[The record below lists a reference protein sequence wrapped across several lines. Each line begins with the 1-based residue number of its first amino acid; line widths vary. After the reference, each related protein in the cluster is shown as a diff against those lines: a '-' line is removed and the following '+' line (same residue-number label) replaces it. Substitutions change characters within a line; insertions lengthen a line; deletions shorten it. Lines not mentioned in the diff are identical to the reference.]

1 MKYGRKTQS
10 IKRKRAIRKANRGV
24 ITKYINEVNE
34 LLHQEETDRDCLITI
49 QGLLGEKR
57 EYIKRLDSEILEI
70 CEIKDIDKEINT
82 RVLDIN
88 KKIHKATSEEQHL
101 AVTSA
106 SQPEISVEP
115 EHVEAQIQVQDESV
129 VLNSSASQTSTER
142 IEQNQ
147 VSQQHFVTKS
157 KLPKLVLPKFKGD
170 LTKFRSFWDS
180 YDNAVHKNSSLSTID
195 KFNYLYSLLEGPAL
209 RSIQGLSLTEENY
222 QSAKELLN
230 QRFGNQQQVI
240 SAHMDEL
247 LKIPACTGNKS
258 SQLRFVYDKISVRG
272 LEALGVNSSQYGS
285 SLIPIIMTKLPPKI
299 RLQIARNTVNE
310 VWNITDLLEVMRKKR

>member
-1 MKYGRKTQS
+1 MAETQS
-10 IKRKRAIRKANRGV
+10 IERKRAIRKANRGV

-34 LLHQEETDRDCLITI
+34 LLHQEETDRDRLITI

-70 CEIKDIDKEINT
+70 CEIKDIDKEITESEEINT

-180 YDNAVHKNSSLSTID
+180 YDNTVHKNSSLSTID

-222 QSAKELLN
+222 QSAIELLN

-258 SQLRFVYDKISVRG
+258 SQLRFVYDKISVSVRG

-285 SLIPIIMTKLPPKI
+285 LLIPIIMTKLPPEI
-299 RLQIARNTVNE
+299 RLQIARNTVDE
-310 VWNITDLLEVMRKKR
+310 VWNHYN